1 MGLLLHG
8 ATRQCERFWGI
19 GSRLNFNF
27 VTVSSAGLVDGVSH
41 ELILTGRGTFNSR
54 YVVGGGSWS
63 HSAANTPAPQE
74 LISSGIWRA
83 TSLTSWT
90 PLNPPNNPFGQIVAG
105 VLEMEVILYPKEGP
119 LQGVE
124 LPARLTVVCNV
135 PSAGKVTGIPDGIVL
150 DIVAVYPLT
159 FVPLDPSP
167 LEMAA
172 FTLARGLGRNCRR
185 ASRGRVVDA
194 QRDST
199 RGEGVFRKVIDHPR
213 PTALG
218 RKVPLDRH

>member
-90 PLNPPNNPFGQIVAG
+90 PLNPRTDSRRRSGNGG
-105 VLEMEVILYPKEGP
+105 HP
-119 LQGVE
+119 LSQGRS
-124 LPARLTVVCNV
+124 PARCGASCKTYRRLQRAVG
-135 PSAGKVTGIPDGIVL
+135 GKSNGDTRWNRSRHCGGVSSDVRAPGPVTSRDGCF
-150 DIVAVYPLT
+150 Y
-159 FVPLDPSP
+159 S
-167 LEMAA
+167 
-172 FTLARGLGRNCRR
+172 GSG
-185 ASRGRVVDA
+185 SR
-194 QRDST
+194 
-199 RGEGVFRKVIDHPR
+199 
-213 PTALG
+213 
-218 RKVPLDRH
+218 